1 MFLGRLSPQPNKPTS
16 ESRPA
21 VLSSSN
27 LGDFEPEFVSAEY
40 SAARD
45 SASEE
50 YTEPDATITETINTN
65 DILTAANLGPYME
78 RQELIKVSV
87 DNRKN

>member
-1 MFLGRLSPQPNKPTS
+1 MTS

-21 VLSSSN
+21 MLSSSN
-27 LGDFEPEFVSAEY
+27 LGDFEQEFASAEY
-40 SAARD
+40 SAVRD

-65 DILTAANLGPYME
+65 DILTAANLGPYM
-78 RQELIKVSV
+78 
-87 DNRKN
+87 